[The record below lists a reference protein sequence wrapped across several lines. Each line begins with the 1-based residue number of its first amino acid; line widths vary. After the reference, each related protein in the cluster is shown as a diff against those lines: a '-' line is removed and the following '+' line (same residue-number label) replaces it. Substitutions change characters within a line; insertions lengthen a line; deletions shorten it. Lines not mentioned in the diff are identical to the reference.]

1 MRLFRRSCRLVL
13 RVVRVFLEEDFL
25 ALSTFLGF
33 LVMVASLIAGD
44 FDFDRVLSVEMDRR
58 CVVSWSVLSISMVS
72 LSVVCPL
79 FGVLGEVPD

>member
-13 RVVRVFLEEDFL
+13 RVVKVFLEEDSL

-44 FDFDRVLSVEMDRR
+44 FERVLSVEMDRR

>member
-1 MRLFRRSCRLVL
+1 MRE
-13 RVVRVFLEEDFL
+13 RVVKVFLEEDSL
-25 ALSTFLGF
+25 ALFAFLGF

-44 FDFDRVLSVEMDRR
+44 FDFERVLSVEMDRR